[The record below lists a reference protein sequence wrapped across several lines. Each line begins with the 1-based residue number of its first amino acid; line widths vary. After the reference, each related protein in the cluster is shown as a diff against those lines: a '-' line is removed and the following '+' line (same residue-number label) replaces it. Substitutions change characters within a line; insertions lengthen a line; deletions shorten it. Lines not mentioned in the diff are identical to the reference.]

1 MRNAAA
7 WIIGSLVAV
16 AMYAGVEV
24 SLSELGIE
32 TYVDFG
38 REVCDRNMVCND
50 GKSTDIANLFLL
62 LSCLVGFAA
71 GRYVVVGS
79 YPFFST
85 PQAQRMF
92 NVWFLGSLVASMTGT
107 FLMQIV
113 PEPFNSWVLLVLILI
128 TAVVGFNY
136 YITNTTFDDSEDYIT
151 NRFDY
156 FEYEEDEEDEEDD

>member
-7 WIIGSLVAV
+7 WIIGIIVFAV
-16 AMYAGVEV
+16 IYTGAEI

-62 LSCLVGFAA
+62 FSCLVGLAA
-71 GRYVVVGS
+71 GRYIVVGS

-85 PQAQRMF
+85 PPAQRLF

-113 PEPFNSWVLLVLILI
+113 PEPFNSWALLVLMLV
-128 TAVVGFNY
+128 TAVVGYNY
-136 YITNTTFDDSEDYIT
+136 FIANTTFDYLEDE
-151 NRFDY
+151 D
-156 FEYEEDEEDEEDD
+156 EYEDEDEDEEDE